1 MQRRKRRKQNGEEM
15 AIRTRN
21 AEYTKKYNRNLL
33 LRLLRKEP
41 LSRAELARRMGLT
54 RAAASLITAELI
66 EEGVIVEMEPVS
78 GMRGRTPTPLKINP
92 EAGYAVGIYLNRD
105 GCSVGIT
112 DMTENL
118 ILQDEVRMAD
128 IVPGRKL
135 AVLGGAV
142 SDLIARSGV
151 DRSRI
156 LGIGVSAPGPL
167 NGEGGEILNPPRF
180 DLWHNTLIGPALSE
194 ALDMPVFLENNATC
208 LARYHLGKPEAGG
221 SENFL
226 LLLVDS
232 GVGSGVISK
241 GKILKGAGYYT
252 SEIGHIS
259 IDLHGRKCS
268 CGNVGCLEAYA
279 AMPHILHGTGYHSW
293 EDLMDHARN
302 DETASEILYQEAEY
316 LSTGIVTLTNLISI
330 DTVLLTGDI
339 WYEAGQL
346 SPVIEEL
353 VNQRILTRNRQPV
366 RVRAASNG
374 AGIRILAAADVVF
387 DRILA
392 G

>member
-1 MQRRKRRKQNGEEM
+1 MSGTGADM

-66 EEGVIVEMEPVS
+66 EEGIIVEMEPVA
-78 GMRGRTPTPLKINP
+78 GMRGRTPTPLRINP

-105 GCSVGIT
+105 GCSIGIT
-112 DMTENL
+112 NMTENL
-118 ILQDEVRMAD
+118 VIQDEVKLND

-135 AVLGGAV
+135 NLLGSAV
-142 SDLIARSGV
+142 SDLIERSGI
-151 DRSRI
+151 DQKKI
-156 LGIGVSAPGPL
+156 LGIGISAPGPL

-194 ALDMPVFLENNATC
+194 ALGLPVFLENNATC
-208 LARYHLGKPEAGG
+208 LARYHQGKPEAGG

-252 SEIGHIS
+252 SEIGHVS
-259 IDLHGRKCS
+259 IDMHGRKCS
-268 CGNVGCLEAYA
+268 CGNIGCLEAYA
-279 AMPHILHGTGYHSW
+279 AMPHILYGTGYRNW
-293 EDLMDHARN
+293 EELMNNIGR
-302 DETASEILYQEAEY
+302 DEDAVEIMYQEAEY
-316 LSTGIVTLTNLISI
+316 LSAGIVTLTNLISR

-339 WYEAGQL
+339 WYEAGKL

-366 RVRAASNG
+366 RVRAASNN